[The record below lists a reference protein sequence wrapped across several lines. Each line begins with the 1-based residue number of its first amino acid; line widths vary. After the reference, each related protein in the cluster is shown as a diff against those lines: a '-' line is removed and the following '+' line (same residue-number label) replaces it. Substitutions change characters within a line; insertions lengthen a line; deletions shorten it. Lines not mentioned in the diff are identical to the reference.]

1 MIVLGTNSIKDTG
14 FDVANS
20 VRFEQSDAPYFQK
33 TPTGDGN
40 QRTFTFSVW
49 LKMDL
54 PDSGDTHKIFDTGT
68 GTNYFTFYVTEE
80 PKLVV
85 KGRISGSTVF
95 ELSPTQVF
103 RDPTAWFHLY
113 IAVDTTQGTAS
124 NRGKI
129 YINGLQV
136 TDFGTATYPSQ
147 NTDFEIQNA
156 SYPFRLGADK
166 NLGDEHY
173 DGYMAEFV
181 FVDGAAQAISDFGEF
196 DEDSP
201 TIWKPKDVSAIDVNP
216 SHANGNGFY
225 LNFQNSSNLGVD
237 SSGNTNF
244 SVNNLDATDQATDV
258 PTNNFATLNP
268 LDTNSNHTFSQGNCK
283 IAYSA
288 SAGTFGVTKSTI
300 GVSAGKWYWEVKY
313 TYGNAGQFGFFDV
326 NDIDT
331 TNTADIFSAAGSST
345 FEGLAWRIDTSNNIK
360 ECANGQTTDTTDN
373 FSSGNIL
380 GIAFDADNGKI
391 YSFQNNTEL
400 TGQNIGAGT
409 SLMTAVTVSDF
420 YLPFIS
426 NGDGGSGT
434 KTGTSEV
441 NFGGCPAFSI
451 SSGNTDANGYGNFEY
466 APPSG
471 YFSLCSKNLA
481 EYGG

>member
-20 VRFEQSDAPYFQK
+20 VRFEQSDDPYFQK

-54 PDSGDTHKIFDTGT
+54 HDSGDTHKIFDTGT

-129 YINGLQV
+129 YINGSQV

-173 DGYMAEFV
+173 DGNMAEFV

-391 YSFQNNTEL
+391 YAFQNNTEL

>member
-20 VRFEQSDAPYFQK
+20 VRFEQSDDPYFQK

-54 PDSGDTHKIFDTGT
+54 HDSGDTHKIFDTGT

-129 YINGLQV
+129 YINGSQV

-268 LDTNSNHTFSQGNCK
+268 LDTNSNHTFAQGNCK

-391 YSFQNNTEL
+391 YAFQNNTEL

>member
-1 MIVLGTNSIKDTG
+1 MALPTILSGNVTSALPTG
-14 FDVANS
+14 FDVTNS
-20 VRFEQSDAPYFQK
+20 VRFEQADDPYFQK

-54 PDSGDTHKIFDTGT
+54 HDSGDTHKIFDTGT
-68 GTNYFTFYVTEE
+68 GTNYFTFYITEE

-95 ELSPTQVF
+95 ELIPTQVF

-129 YINGLQV
+129 YINGSQV

-173 DGYMAEFV
+173 DGYMAEYV

-244 SVNNLDATDQATDV
+244 SVNNLDATDQATDTC
-258 PTNNFATLNP
+258 TNNFATLNP
-268 LDTNSNHTFSQGNCK
+268 LITAPDANTYKEGNCQV
-283 IAYSA
+283 ATHSDNYY
-288 SAGTFGVTKSTI
+288 GGHSTL
-300 GVSAGKWYWEVKY
+300 GVSKGKWYFEAKMTSGANISFSGISADPSREAVLDKHIGNDADAFSY
-313 TYGNAGQFGFFDV
+313 GMYGSNGNIFNNNSDSSYGNSVAD
-326 NDIDT
+326 NDIIGVYLDLDNNKLYFAENGSVHNSGT
-331 TNTADIFSAAGSST
+331 GISITAAASTSTRFYHFGVGDGSS
-345 FEGLAWRIDTSNNIK
+345 GS
-360 ECANGQTTDTTDN
+360 TT
-373 FSSGNIL
+373 
-380 GIAFDADNGKI
+380 A
-391 YSFQNNTEL
+391 QC
-400 TGQNIGAGT
+400 
-409 SLMTAVTVSDF
+409 
-420 YLPFIS
+420 
-426 NGDGGSGT
+426 
-434 KTGTSEV
+434 

-451 SSGNTDANGYGNFEY
+451 SSGNSDPNGYGNFEY
-466 APPSG
+466 STTITGDGASKSF
-471 YFSLCSKNLA
+471 YALCTKNLA
-481 EYGG
+481 EFG

>member
-14 FDVANS
+14 FDVTNS
-20 VRFEQSDAPYFQK
+20 VRFEQSDDPYFQK
-33 TPTGDGN
+33 SPTGDGN

-54 PDSGDTHKIFDTGT
+54 HASGDTHKIFDTGT

-95 ELSPTQVF
+95 ELIPTQVF

-129 YINGLQV
+129 YINGSQV

-173 DGYMAEFV
+173 DGYMAEYM
-181 FVDGAAQAISDFGEF
+181 FVDGAVQALSDFGEF

-201 TIWKPKDVSAIDVNP
+201 TIWKPKDISAIDVNP
-216 SHANGNGFY
+216 ANSNGNGFY
-225 LNFQNSSNLGVD
+225 LDFKDSSNLGNDVGVNAGTD
-237 SSGNTNF
+237 F
-244 SVNNLDATDQATDV
+244 SENNIAATDQATDT
-258 PTNNFATLNP
+258 PTNNFCTFNP
-268 LDTNSNHTFSQGNCK
+268 IANGGENLTFSEGNTTVFNGDNTWRSGFSTFAVNSGK
-283 IAYSA
+283 WYFEAKRTGSSANAWVGIVDTSQVDGTGVYKFNNKSRGYGYSA
-288 SAGTFGVTKSTI
+288 SGEKGNGSSESAWGDAYAQNDIVGIAVDFTNSKIYFSKNGTWQNSGNPESGSTGTGSMYDI
-300 GVSAGKWYWEVKY
+300 ASGYDYFFATALYSSSAG
-313 TYGNAGQFGFFDV
+313 F
-326 NDIDT
+326 
-331 TNTADIFSAAGSST
+331 
-345 FEGLAWRIDTSNNIK
+345 
-360 ECANGQTTDTTDN
+360 
-373 FSSGNIL
+373 
-380 GIAFDADNGKI
+380 AF
-391 YSFQNNTEL
+391 
-400 TGQNIGAGT
+400 
-409 SLMTAVTVSDF
+409 
-420 YLPFIS
+420 
-426 NGDGGSGT
+426 
-434 KTGTSEV
+434 
-441 NFGGCPAFSI
+441 NFGSPSFAI
-451 SSGNTDANGYGNFEY
+451 SSGNADADGYGNFEY
-466 APPSG
+466 SVPSG
-471 YFSLCSKNLA
+471 YFSLNTKNLA

>member
-20 VRFEQSDAPYFQK
+20 VRFEQSDDPYFQK

-54 PDSGDTHKIFDTGT
+54 HDSGDTHKIFDTGT

-129 YINGLQV
+129 YINGSQV

-391 YSFQNNTEL
+391 YAFQNNTEL

>member
-20 VRFEQSDAPYFQK
+20 VRFEQSDDPYFQK

-54 PDSGDTHKIFDTGT
+54 HDSGDTHKIFDTGT

-129 YINGLQV
+129 YINGSQV

-147 NTDFEIQNA
+147 NTDFEIQDA
-156 SYPFRLGADK
+156 SNPFRIGADK

-391 YSFQNNTEL
+391 YAFQNNTEL